1 MPLVIQP
8 ESKEMKKALFV
19 ILLLISGT
27 LQLSAQSN
35 LDFEQGLEGWQMKGG
50 AGNFSVE
57 NVGAYHGKFRVRIG
71 TGQGILQTH
80 VSVGPLSIIQYN
92 GYIKSSE
99 KGVEGKTFISF
110 YNANHQLILTY
121 KSGPIDTT
129 TWQET
134 GNYTETPAETSYA
147 EIGVE
152 KEGSGGY
159 IYADDFSIETNIGVP
174 KVNHAPLCNLDQ
186 YMHPF
191 WKSDTIYNETV
202 LMFSV
207 NGNPAE
213 GKLLFMPDKI
223 LSVKNFAG
231 NASYEPSADYTL
243 NGNMLTRTPNSHM
256 PFRADTSFDTK
267 KDLDWFNTQSQWV
280 AVTYTHHDKWDGP
293 APIYKGGALPRTS
306 AKLQAKQPLKIVA
319 FGMSITRGM
328 DVSSYDMVPPY
339 MPTYVDL
346 FARQLRKAYKYKG
359 IRLINAG
366 LPGSVVD
373 WGAQYADKYVNPLKP
388 DLVILD
394 FGMNDFWRMAPDQ
407 FKGYMQTII
416 RKIKAANPKVEFILL
431 SNMAFDPD
439 YVLDSDK
446 YKSYY
451 KDNLE
456 GYSKVLKVMEGTGM
470 VNLDMYSISQA
481 IYNKKKAKDCLV
493 NPLHPNDYMA
503 RWYAQ
508 GLAQLLIDHL

>member
-1 MPLVIQP
+1 
-8 ESKEMKKALFV
+8 MKKALFV
-19 ILLLISGT
+19 ILLIIAGT
-27 LQLSAQSN
+27 LKLSAQSN

-57 NVGAYHGKFRVRIG
+57 NVAAYHGKFRARIG
-71 TGQGILQTH
+71 TGPGILQTH

-92 GYIKSSE
+92 AHIESSE
-99 KGVEGKTFISF
+99 KGVQGNTFISF

-121 KSGPIDTT
+121 KSNPIDTT
-129 TWQET
+129 AWQET

-152 KEGSGGY
+152 KEGNGGY
-159 IYADDFSIETNIGVP
+159 IYADDFSIETNIGAP
-174 KVNHAPLCNLDQ
+174 KVYHAPLCDLDQ
-186 YMHPF
+186 YMRPF

-213 GKLLFMPDKI
+213 GKLLFMPDQI

-231 NASYEPSADYTL
+231 NASYEQGADYTL
-243 NGNMLTRTPNSHM
+243 NGNLLTRTPGSRT
-256 PFRADTSFDTK
+256 PFRADTSFDK
-267 KDLDWFNTQSQWV
+267 KDIAWFNTQSQWV
-280 AVTYTHHDKWDGP
+280 NVTYTHHDKWDGP
-293 APIYKGGALPRTS
+293 TPVYKGDALPRTI
-306 AKLQAKQPLKIVA
+306 AKLRAKQPLKIVA

-328 DVSSYDMVPPY
+328 DVSSYDTVPPY

-346 FARQLRKAYKYKG
+346 FARQLRKSYKYKG

-373 WGAQYADKYVNPLKP
+373 WGAKYADKYVKPLKP

-394 FGMNDFWRMAPDQ
+394 FGMNDFWRMTPDQ
-407 FKGYMQTII
+407 FKSYMETII

-446 YKSYY
+446 YKSFYQG
-451 KDNLE
+451 NLE
-456 GYSKVLKVMEGTGM
+456 GYSKILKAMEMGSM

-481 IYNKKKAKDCLV
+481 VYSKKKAKDCLV
-493 NPLHPNDYMA
+493 NPLHPNDYLA
-503 RWYAQ
+503 RWYAH